1 MPSDTTRSL
10 LAQERAFWGLETAE
24 GRKLGPRRYS
34 NGSSQLDVVA
44 DVVRA
49 FDEGASD
56 VFFHANLGSGKSLVA
71 LHVIA
76 NMGRG
81 IVVVPTKNLQD
92 QYADDYEGRY
102 VIRHARK
109 GRLMRIRVMK
119 GRKNFS
125 CSFHGKSAASPDLV
139 CTKELPS
146 ATPRWRSALKCPD
159 WSPVLRAESAE
170 KLTEKTFLH
179 DGAEAEWAFQQ
190 EVGEHA
196 QPYEG
201 LFHEHVFVPRGSP
214 CPYFAQY
221 AAYRD
226 ADAIVMNQAKW
237 EAETTLGRKPR
248 LDVEVF
254 DEADH
259 FLDSLGSTVEIT
271 EHEIDT
277 LLRRFVSL
285 SKKARHDPDAK
296 PTVRDKAIVAEL
308 QEARKALAD
317 KTVLGDVEP
326 PVAVMAAVAR
336 VYESMEGDE
345 PARRAGQIR
354 DALEHPEALVCAKKE
369 DRFLVAVGEPQVILR
384 SLLAKSGPRRL
395 WMSATLQD
403 PAILR
408 DVYGF
413 RNPVVVQG
421 ETAYQGKVLLCTPDD
436 ESLRDAGPVPVRW
449 EAWYGPG
456 GQPLREGFDRALS
469 FIQRHAK
476 GPTAYVVHGKGYL
489 ESIAGWSAAA
499 KKVVRLLE
507 KERESDET
515 LERFLAGETS
525 EIASTRM
532 NRGVDLKG
540 DLCRDLVLIKF
551 PLPDVS
557 DPKLQAIKRKFCDK
571 YGPEVG
577 EGAFWRYA
585 RDCAR
590 RTLLQQV
597 GRGLRAPDDW
607 VRVWTTDQAVLDFL
621 RARFPDKSVVTEV
634 RVRAGQRKLPPA

>member
-24 GRKLGPRRYS
+24 GKRLGPRRFS
-34 NGSSQLDVVA
+34 NGTSQLDAVA
-44 DVVRA
+44 DIVRA

-92 QYADDYEGRY
+92 QYADDYEGKY

-109 GRLMRIRVMK
+109 NRIVRIRVMK
-119 GRKNFS
+119 GRKNFT
-125 CSFHGKSAASPDLV
+125 CAFHGKSAASPDLV
-139 CTKELPS
+139 CTKELPTS
-146 ATPRWRSALKCPD
+146 TPRWRSAMKCPD
-159 WSPVLRAESAE
+159 WSPVLRGESAE
-170 KLTEKTFLH
+170 KLSEKVFLH
-179 DGAEAEWAFQQ
+179 DEAESDWAFQQ
-190 EVGEHA
+190 QLA
-196 QPYEG
+196 DNAKPYDAV
-201 LFHEHVFVPRGSP
+201 FHEHVYVPRGNP

-221 AAYRD
+221 AAYND

-237 EAETTLGRKPR
+237 EAETSLGRKPR

-259 FLDSLGSTVEIT
+259 FLDSLGSTVEVT
-271 EHEIDT
+271 DHEIDN

-296 PTVRDKAIVAEL
+296 PTARDKAIVAEL
-308 QEARKALAD
+308 QEGRKRLAD
-317 KTVLGDVEP
+317 KATLGDVEP
-326 PVAVMAAVAR
+326 PVELMSAVAR

-354 DALEHPEALVCAKKE
+354 DALEHPEALVCTKKE
-369 DRFLVAVGEPQVILR
+369 DRYLVAVGEPQVILR
-384 SLLAKSGPRRL
+384 SFLAKSGPRRL

-403 PAILR
+403 AAILR

-413 RNPVVVQG
+413 RNPVVVDG
-421 ETAYQGKVLLCTPDD
+421 ETAYQGKLYLCTPEDGP
-436 ESLRDAGPVPVRW
+436 GPVPVRW
-449 EAWYGPG
+449 EAWYGPQ
-456 GQPLREGFDRALS
+456 GQPLREGFDQALA
-469 FIQRHAK
+469 FIQKHAK

-489 ESIAGWSAAA
+489 ESIAEWSAAA
-499 KKVVRLLE
+499 RKVVKLLE

-515 LERFLAGETS
+515 LGRFLAGETD

-557 DPKLQAIKRKFCDK
+557 DPKLQAIKRKFTQK
-571 YGPEVG
+571 YGPDVG

-634 RVRAGQRKLPPA
+634 RVRTGQRKLPPA

>member
-1 MPSDTTRSL
+1 V
-10 LAQERAFWGLETAE
+10 AQERAFWGLETARGE
-24 GRKLGPRRYS
+24 KLSPRAYS
-34 NGSSQLDVVA
+34 HGGSQLDAVA
-44 DVVRA
+44 DIIRA

-56 VFFHANLGSGKSLVA
+56 VFFHANLGSGKSLIA

-92 QYADDYEGRY
+92 QYAEDYEGKY
-102 VIRHARK
+102 VIRDARK
-109 GRLMRIRVMK
+109 KRMLRIRVMK
-119 GRKNFS
+119 GRKSFH
-125 CSFHGKSAASPDLV
+125 CAFHGKDAASPDLV

-146 ATPRWRSALKCPD
+146 STPRWKAAMKCPD
-159 WSPVLRAESAE
+159 WSPVYKGENAQ
-170 KLTEKTFLH
+170 KLADATFLH
-179 DGAEAEWAFQQ
+179 EGAEAEWAFQQ
-190 EVGEHA
+190 ELAEKGR
-196 QPYEG
+196 PYEAV
-201 LFHEHVFVPRGSP
+201 FHEFVYVARGNP

-221 AAYRD
+221 AAYSE

-237 EAETTLGRKPR
+237 EAETSLARKPR

-259 FLDSLGSTVEIT
+259 FLDSLGSTVEIGA
-271 EHEIDT
+271 HEIDT

-285 SKKARHDPDAK
+285 SKKGRLDPDAR
-296 PTVRDKAIVAEL
+296 PSARDKAVVAEL
-308 QEARKALAD
+308 QEARKRLAD
-317 KTVLGDVEP
+317 KTQLGECEP
-326 PVAVMAAVAR
+326 PVETMQAVAK

-345 PARRAGQIR
+345 PARRAGQLR
-354 DALEHPEALVCAKKE
+354 DALEHPDALVCTKKE
-369 DRFLVAVGEPQVILR
+369 DRYLVAVGEPQVILR
-384 SLLAKSGPRRL
+384 SLLAKSGPKRL

-403 PAILR
+403 AAILR

-413 RNPVVVQG
+413 RNPVIVQG
-421 ETAYQGKVLLCTPDD
+421 ETAYQGQLHLCVPEDP
-436 ESLRDAGPVPVRW
+436 AAAPVPVRW
-449 EAWYGPG
+449 EAWYGPQ

-469 FIQRHAK
+469 FIQKHAK

-489 ESIAGWSAAA
+489 ESIAEWSAAA
-499 KKVVRLLE
+499 RKVVKLLE

-515 LERFLAGETS
+515 LRRFLAGETD

-540 DLCRDLVLIKF
+540 DLCRDLVLIKL
-551 PLPDVS
+551 PLPDIS
-557 DPKLQAIKRKFCDK
+557 DPKLQAIKKKFAQK
-571 YGPEVG
+571 YGDEIG

-597 GRGLRAPDDW
+597 GRGMRAPDDW

-621 RARFPDKSVVTEV
+621 RARFPDKRVVHET
-634 RVRAGQRKLPPA
+634 RVRTGQRKLPPA

>member
-10 LAQERAFWGLETAE
+10 LAQERAFWGLETARGE
-24 GRKLGPRRYS
+24 KLSPRRYS
-34 NGSSQLDVVA
+34 NGMSQLDVVA
-44 DVVRA
+44 DIVKA
-49 FDEGASD
+49 FEEGASD

-71 LHVIA
+71 LHVVA

-92 QYADDYEGRY
+92 QYADDYEGKY
-102 VIRHARK
+102 VIRNKRK
-109 GRLMRIRVMK
+109 NRLLRIRVMK
-119 GRKNFS
+119 GRKSFH
-125 CSFHGKSAASPDLV
+125 CAFHGKSAASPDLV

-146 ATPRWRSALKCPD
+146 ATPRWRAAMKCPD
-159 WSPVLRAESAE
+159 WSPVYKGESAQ
-170 KLTEKTFLH
+170 KLTDKTFLH
-179 DGAEAEWAFQQ
+179 DGAEEDWKFQ
-190 EVGEHA
+190 EDVA
-196 QPYEG
+196 QNAKPYDAV
-201 LFHEHVFVPRGSP
+201 FHEFVFVPRGNT

-221 AAYRD
+221 DAYRE

-237 EAETTLGRKPR
+237 EAETALARKPR

-271 EHEIDT
+271 EHEIDN
-277 LLRRFVSL
+277 LLRRFVTL

-296 PTVRDKAIVAEL
+296 PTARDKAVMAML
-308 QEARKALAD
+308 QEGRKALHD
-317 KTVLGDVEP
+317 KATLGDVEP
-326 PVAVMAAVAR
+326 PTELMATLAR
-336 VYESMEGDE
+336 VYEAMEGDE
-345 PARRAGQIR
+345 PARRAGQLR
-354 DALEHPEALVCAKKE
+354 DALEHPEALVCSKKE
-369 DRFLVAVGEPQVILR
+369 DRYVVAVGEPQVILR
-384 SLLAKSGPRRL
+384 SFLAKSGPKRL

-421 ETAYQGKVLLCTPDD
+421 ETAYQGKLFLCTPD
-436 ESLRDAGPVPVRW
+436 ETSAREAGPVPVRW
-449 EAWYGPG
+449 EAWYGAS
-456 GQPLREGFDRALS
+456 GQPLREGFDRALA
-469 FIQRHAK
+469 FIQKHAK

-489 ESIAGWSAAA
+489 ESIQEWSGAA
-499 KKVVRLLE
+499 KKVVRLLA
-507 KERESDET
+507 KEREDDET
-515 LERFLAGETS
+515 LERFLRGES
-525 EIASTRM
+525 DEIASTRI
-532 NRGVDLKG
+532 NRGVDFKG

-551 PLPDVS
+551 PVPDVS
-557 DPKLQAIKRKFCDK
+557 DPKLQAIKRKFVDK
-571 YGPEVG
+571 YGPEIG

-607 VRVWTTDQAVLDFL
+607 VRVWTTDLAVLDYL
-621 RARFPDKSVVTEV
+621 RTRFPDKSILTEV
-634 RVRAGQRKLPPA
+634 RVKAGQRKLPPA